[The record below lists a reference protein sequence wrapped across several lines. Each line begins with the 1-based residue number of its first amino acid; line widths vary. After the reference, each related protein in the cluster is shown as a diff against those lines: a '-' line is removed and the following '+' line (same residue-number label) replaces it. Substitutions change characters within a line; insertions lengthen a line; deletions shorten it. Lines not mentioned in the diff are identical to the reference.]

1 MIRWSAEL
9 ARRMNS
15 GDEDKRAL
23 GPLIRRF
30 VDLSRKARRE
40 GFQSLEA
47 ETASVEDPL
56 FRIGLR
62 LVGEGLA
69 GEPLEDILSTYLLS
83 MDEKGW
89 PFLRACVTI
98 EGLLSLAEGDDPD
111 LMIRKLVA
119 YYGADR
125 ALAALQE
132 LETAAT
138 SGGSAGGPA
147 AAAPANTSAS

>member
-9 ARRMNS
+9 SRRMTC

-23 GPLIRRF
+23 GPLLRRL
-30 VDLSRKARRE
+30 VELSRKSRRE
-40 GFQSLEA
+40 GFQALEA
-47 ETASVEDPL
+47 EIAAIEDPL
-56 FRIGLR
+56 FKIGLR

-69 GEPLEDILSTYLLS
+69 GEPLEDILCTYLLTS
-83 MDEKGW
+83 DEKGW

-98 EGLLSLAEGDDPD
+98 EGLLALAEGDEPA
-111 LMIRKLVA
+111 LMVRKLVA

-132 LETAAT
+132 LEA
-138 SGGSAGGPA
+138 SAP
-147 AAAPANTSAS
+147 

>member
-15 GDEDKRAL
+15 GDEEKRAL
-23 GPLIRRF
+23 GPLVRRF
-30 VDLSRKARRE
+30 VDLSRKTRRE

-47 ETASVEDPL
+47 ETASIDDPL
-56 FRIGLR
+56 FKIGLR
-62 LVGEGLA
+62 LVSEGLA
-69 GEPLEDILSTYLLS
+69 GEPLEDILSTYLLAS
-83 MDEKGW
+83 DEKGW

-111 LMIRKLVA
+111 LMVRKLVA

-132 LETAAT
+132 LE
-138 SGGSAGGPA
+138 A
-147 AAAPANTSAS
+147 AAGTGSPSTASNAGAS